1 MFQKQEQ
8 KMIAISNRAIIEEYA
23 IVMEGNPFIVMAP
36 QILSDGEKAAKIA
49 SGIIWYLKQLKYKNY
64 GKYKKITHQLN
75 MIDKF
80 CQRKFILLNVL
91 EDLKIAGVTNANIPS

>member
-23 IVMEGNPFIVMAP
+23 IVMKGNPFNVMAS
-36 QILSDGEKAAKIA
+36 QILSDGEKATKIA
-49 SGIIWYLKQLKYKNY
+49 RGIIWYLKQL
-64 GKYKKITHQLN
+64 KYKKITHQLN

-80 CQRKFILLNVL
+80 CQRRFILLNAL